1 MGRAS
6 VLAYLVLALGIAA
19 YAVGAG
25 GLALR
30 RHQNLE
36 TQALDMG
43 YADQVTWNMLH
54 GRPFRFTVFRGPVG
68 AELGRPL
75 AFGPGADRDS
85 LLAYHVELLYL
96 PISLLYLIHAGPET
110 LVVLLTVVLAAGA
123 LPAYWIAHRQLRHR
137 GAALA
142 FGATYLLFPAV
153 QAANLSDF
161 HAVSLT
167 GSLLLFALYF
177 LLEQRYRAFII
188 LAAVCVVAKEEVGL
202 VVGLMGLY
210 AWWALGQRRLGL
222 AVAGFS
228 FAWVALCFLVIMPHF
243 NGGAPSLFSARYV
256 DAVRHVRA
264 SWASMLAGTPTPPLP
279 EYTLRY
285 VLHVLAG
292 TAFLA
297 LFGPL
302 QLALAAPILA
312 INGLSSSTWQ
322 HGGGAHYSA
331 EVVPAV
337 LLAAITGARRLANW
351 LSPRLAMPPPRI
363 AGGLAVVVLAAA
375 VAETHRHGILW
386 PAARAT
392 WPAPAALMA
401 RLHPLLARI
410 PAGAAVSAQSNVFPH
425 LSTRKT
431 IYVFPTV
438 DDAEYVLIDVAGTSG
453 PLYPD
458 NLFPEVATL
467 LRGTRFELLA
477 GDAGFLLFRRRNL
490 ATGARPAVGVPDAEP
505 PPSFFD
511 FARAAA
517 DERYTPAAAV
527 FGDDV
532 ELVGYRLEPQP
543 EVSYSVRHATPI
555 FYFRAARVMTRAYRL
570 TTYIVGPQG
579 APRFYDD
586 GNATQLWYPSYSWR
600 AGEVITVRYPPIAF
614 TPGDRIGV
622 GVQLGMDATAPRLP
636 ATSPDATLLDGGR
649 VVLLGTLP

>member
-1 MGRAS
+1 M
-6 VLAYLVLALGIAA
+6 AYLVLTLGIAA
-19 YAVGAG
+19 YALGAG

-30 RHQNLE
+30 RHHNLE

-43 YADQVTWNMLH
+43 YADQVTWNLLH
-54 GRPFRFTVFRGPVG
+54 GRPFRFTVFRGQVG

-110 LVVLLTVVLAAGA
+110 LIVLLTGVLAAGA
-123 LPAYWIAHRQLRHR
+123 LPAYWLAHRQLRHR
-137 GAALA
+137 GAALV
-142 FGATYLLFPAV
+142 FGAAYLLSPAI

-177 LLEQRYRAFII
+177 LLEQRYRSFVIP
-188 LAAVCVVAKEEVGL
+188 AAICVAAKEEVGI

-210 AWWALGQRRLGL
+210 AWWAHGQRRLGL
-222 AVAGFS
+222 AVAGLS
-228 FAWVALCFLVIMPHF
+228 FTWVALCFLVIMPHF
-243 NGGAPSLFSARYV
+243 NGGAPSLFTARYV

-264 SWASMLAGTPTPPLP
+264 FPASLLAGTPIPPLP
-279 EYTLRY
+279 EYTRRY
-285 VLHVLAG
+285 VVHLRGG
-292 TAFLA
+292 TGFLA
-297 LFGPL
+297 LLAPAP
-302 QLALAAPILA
+302 LALAAPIVA

-331 EVVPAV
+331 EIVPAV
-337 LLAAITGARRLANW
+337 LLAAIIGTRRLATW
-351 LSPRLAMPPPRI
+351 LGPRLALPPPRV
-363 AGGLAVVVLAAA
+363 AGGIAVVVLAAA

-386 PAARAT
+386 PASRAS
-392 WPAPAALMA
+392 WPAPTERMA
-401 RLHPLLARI
+401 RLRPLLARI
-410 PAGAAVSAQSNVFPH
+410 PPGAAVSAQSNVFPH
-425 LSTRKT
+425 LSTRET

-458 NLFPEVATL
+458 DLFSEVATL
-467 LRGTRFELLA
+467 LRATRFELLTA
-477 GDAGFLLFRRRNL
+477 DTGFLLFRRRNL
-490 ATGARPAVGVPDAEP
+490 APGVRPAVGVPDAGP
-505 PPSFFD
+505 PPPFFD
-511 FARAAA
+511 FARAPA
-517 DERYTPAAAV
+517 DERYTPAAAL

-555 FYFRAARVMTRAYRL
+555 FYFRAARAITRAYRL
-570 TTYIVGPQG
+570 TTYIVGPHG
-579 APRFYDD
+579 PPRFYDD

-600 AGEVITVRYPPIAF
+600 PGEIVAVRYPPIAF

-622 GVQLGMDATAPRLP
+622 GVQLGMDATAPRLT
-636 ATSPDATLLDGGR
+636 ATSRDATLLDGGR